1 MEALKR
7 RINKKNFYENIQKK
21 FQNLSTKENSKINLR
36 MKSNEKIQF
45 NGIDIYYKHYSKTF
59 SNIKDKKVI
68 SSLKDS
74 DDIFQK
80 IKMQLLKEEVS
91 YTYHKNI
98 TKLFENFIEYLLF
111 IKKNAELINN
121 FKRNGK
127 LIIKRI
133 KIKDLEDFLVYKYKN
148 ATPSTLAN
156 IKSRMRK
163 FVRIIN
169 NEPKLDY
176 YKKIVRPKIQKD
188 KDLLTKKEIV
198 FLLEHFN
205 NNNDI
210 SSLIIFYLLY
220 FVGLNYSFLS
230 RLLIKNFLA
239 SFRLLKIK
247 KGSKILKH
255 RIPIIIAQLFHEY
268 FIGARSPD
276 SFFLKDEHIR
286 NNSEETRTSIIK
298 SKIKSIF
305 EKIEFINEEKKI
317 KILSIFSYLR
327 RAKNL
332 TKDLYEYFILPNMLE
347 KEKKE
352 NETNI
357 YSNKE
362 KTLETD
368 FNRSNVSQS
377 LDNGNNIEENFFPS
391 KKETINDK
399 NIEKVSIDRNFD
411 ISVKQFNK
419 NDILDKKSNVHYLNR
434 KKCRENKFGVN
445 KRINEFL

>member
-7 RINKKNFYENIQKK
+7 RINKKNFYENIQQK

-332 TKDLYEYFILPNMLE
+332 TRDLYEYFILPNMLE

-352 NETNI
+352 NETYI

-362 KTLETD
+362 KT
-368 FNRSNVSQS
+368 F
-377 LDNGNNIEENFFPS
+377 
-391 KKETINDK
+391 
-399 NIEKVSIDRNFD
+399 
-411 ISVKQFNK
+411 
-419 NDILDKKSNVHYLNR
+419 
-434 KKCRENKFGVN
+434 
-445 KRINEFL
+445 